1 MIKFP
6 PNPFVIKD
14 GFFSAFQFMS
24 KKGNSSQL
32 FNLNLNG
39 FWDSCWIV
47 FFVNAVVSTLASYG
61 IKANIDGDIQSGIL
75 PRLLI
80 ITIIDICLFSILV
93 NTIFEKIG
101 KGDKFFKFII
111 PFNWIQSFQA
121 ILMLSFA
128 VLGLILPPSI
138 FVFFGIMVVIWVTF
152 SLWRI
157 GKEEVGLTEGNIFQ
171 GELTFDQL
179 LFNRPIP
186 GYAKYR
192 SPIRGL
198 YMCGSSTH
206 PGGGVMGAPGRNAAI
221 EILKDLNLSNSDIR
235 EAYEVL

>member
-1 MIKFP
+1 
-6 PNPFVIKD
+6 
-14 GFFSAFQFMS
+14 MS
-24 KKGNSSQL
+24 KKDNVSGA
-32 FNLNLNG
+32 FTLNKKS

-75 PRLLI
+75 PRLLL

-101 KGDKFFKFII
+101 KGNKFFKFVI

-157 GKEEVGLTEGNIFQ
+157 GKEEVGLTGWGATGMIFLSVIIEASL
-171 GELTFDQL
+171 GMFS
-179 LFNRPIP
+179 
-186 GYAKYR
+186 R
-192 SPIRGL
+192 S
-198 YMCGSSTH
+198 
-206 PGGGVMGAPGRNAAI
+206 
-221 EILKDLNLSNSDIR
+221 LSMTI
-235 EAYEVL
+235 

>member
-14 GFFSAFQFMS
+14 GLLSAFQFMS

-47 FFVNAVVSTLASYG
+47 FFVNAIVSTLASYG

-75 PRLLI
+75 PRLLL

-93 NTIFEKIG
+93 NPIFEKIG
-101 KGDKFFKFII
+101 NGDKFFKFII
-111 PFNWIQSFQA
+111 PINWIQSFQA

-157 GKEEVGLTEGNIFQ
+157 GKEEVGLTGWGATGMIFLSVIIEASL
-171 GELTFDQL
+171 GMFS
-179 LFNRPIP
+179 
-186 GYAKYR
+186 R
-192 SPIRGL
+192 S
-198 YMCGSSTH
+198 
-206 PGGGVMGAPGRNAAI
+206 
-221 EILKDLNLSNSDIR
+221 LSMTI
-235 EAYEVL
+235 

>member
-14 GFFSAFQFMS
+14 GFLSAFQFMS

-75 PRLLI
+75 PRLLL

-101 KGDKFFKFII
+101 KGDRFYKFII

-157 GKEEVGLTEGNIFQ
+157 GKEEVGLTGWGATGMIFLSVIIEASL
-171 GELTFDQL
+171 GMFS
-179 LFNRPIP
+179 
-186 GYAKYR
+186 R
-192 SPIRGL
+192 S
-198 YMCGSSTH
+198 
-206 PGGGVMGAPGRNAAI
+206 
-221 EILKDLNLSNSDIR
+221 LSMTI
-235 EAYEVL
+235 

>member
-24 KKGNSSQL
+24 KKGNSSHL

-61 IKANIDGDIQSGIL
+61 NKANIDGDIQSGIL
-75 PRLLI
+75 PRLLL

-101 KGDKFFKFII
+101 KSDKFFKFII

-157 GKEEVGLTEGNIFQ
+157 GKEEVGLTGWGATGMIFLSVIIEASL
-171 GELTFDQL
+171 GMFS
-179 LFNRPIP
+179 
-186 GYAKYR
+186 R
-192 SPIRGL
+192 S
-198 YMCGSSTH
+198 
-206 PGGGVMGAPGRNAAI
+206 
-221 EILKDLNLSNSDIR
+221 LSMTI
-235 EAYEVL
+235 

>member
-14 GFFSAFQFMS
+14 GFFFAFQFMS

-75 PRLLI
+75 PRLLL

-138 FVFFGIMVVIWVTF
+138 FVFFGILVVIWVTF
-152 SLWRI
+152 SLWRV
-157 GKEEVGLTEGNIFQ
+157 GKEEVGLTGWGATGMIFLSVIIEASL
-171 GELTFDQL
+171 GMFS
-179 LFNRPIP
+179 
-186 GYAKYR
+186 R
-192 SPIRGL
+192 S
-198 YMCGSSTH
+198 
-206 PGGGVMGAPGRNAAI
+206 
-221 EILKDLNLSNSDIR
+221 LSMTI
-235 EAYEVL
+235 